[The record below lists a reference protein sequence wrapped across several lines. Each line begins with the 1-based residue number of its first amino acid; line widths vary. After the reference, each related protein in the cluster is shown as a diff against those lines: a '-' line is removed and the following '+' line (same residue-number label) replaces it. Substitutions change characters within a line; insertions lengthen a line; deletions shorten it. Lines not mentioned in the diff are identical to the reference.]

1 MTSEERRASIIDR
14 IPGSYRPAIHFGVP
28 GLFGVAVLVACIAG
42 LRAPTLVELA
52 AIPVTLFGG
61 FAFEWRVHRDVL
73 HRETWPMGLLYRRHE
88 LAHHVVYTYDDM
100 QMRSWRE
107 LGLILMPV
115 PAIFIVFGMTV
126 ALALGVGALLGVN
139 VALLFVATAM
149 VFFLS
154 YEWLHAAYHLSD
166 SSFVGRL
173 GFVRRLREL
182 HRRHHDPRLMKKW
195 NFNVTVPVFDW
206 LRGTLWSPER
216 AAARD
221 EARERRRAGAHAG

>member
-1 MTSEERRASIIDR
+1 MTSEERRASIVDR
-14 IPGSYRPAIHFGVP
+14 VPASYRPAGHFVVP
-28 GLFGVAVLVACIAG
+28 GLFGVAVLVACIVR
-42 LRAPTLVELA
+42 LKTPTLLEA
-52 AIPVTLFGG
+52 ATVPLTLFGG

-115 PAIFIVFGMTV
+115 QAIFVVFTMTV
-126 ALALGVGALLGVN
+126 GLALGVAALFGWN
-139 VALLFVATAM
+139 VALLFVATSM

-154 YEWLHAAYHLSD
+154 YEWLHAAYHLPQT
-166 SSFVGRL
+166 SFVGRL
-173 GFVRRLREL
+173 GFVRLLREL

-206 LRGTLWSPER
+206 LRGTLWSPGR

-221 EARERRRAGAHAG
+221 AARERRRASAHAG